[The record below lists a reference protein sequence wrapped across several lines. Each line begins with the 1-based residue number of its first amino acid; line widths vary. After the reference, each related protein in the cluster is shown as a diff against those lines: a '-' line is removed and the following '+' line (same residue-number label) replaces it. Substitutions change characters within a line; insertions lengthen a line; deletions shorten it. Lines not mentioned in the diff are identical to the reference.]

1 MAASYLPYLTD
12 PTNPICCPLLWES
25 GLPEGHLAY
34 FISETVDTLD
44 LSAFHARYAGGGPGN
59 QPFHPAMMV
68 KVLIYGYASG
78 VFSSR
83 KLARKLYEDVALRVL
98 AAGNFPAHRTLSD
111 FRALHT

>member
-1 MAASYLPYLTD
+1 MAASYLPYRPD
-12 PTNPICCPLLWES
+12 QSYLLPPSLGEW
-25 GLPEGHLAY
+25 LPEGHLAY

-83 KLARKLYEDVALRVL
+83 KLAEEAVRGCRVACAGRWKLPGPPHAE
-98 AAGNFPAHRTLSD
+98 
-111 FRALHT
+111 